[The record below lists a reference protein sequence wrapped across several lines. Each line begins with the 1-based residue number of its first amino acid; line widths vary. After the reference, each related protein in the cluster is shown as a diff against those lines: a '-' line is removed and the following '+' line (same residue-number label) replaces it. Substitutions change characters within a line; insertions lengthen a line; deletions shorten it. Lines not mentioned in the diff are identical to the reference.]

1 LALVCAAPAGRS
13 VVIMIGTLV
22 LTTGVAAGSAL
33 LPLISVEVF
42 VLGLM
47 ALHPALPVL
56 AIGAAAGIGQLLG
69 KVPFFL
75 AARGSIRLPRLL
87 RRERPLSPRR
97 FRLQLLAKRVR
108 SAVDAV
114 RERCLRHPRWLFG
127 SYAVSSVTG
136 LPPLLATTVL
146 AGAGRMPVALF
157 LTTGILGRTIRF
169 TLLAAAPALLTGW
182 WT

>member
-1 LALVCAAPAGRS
+1 
-13 VVIMIGTLV
+13 MIATV
-22 LTTGVAAGSAL
+22 LLTVAVAAGSAL
-33 LPLISVEVF
+33 LPLVSVEVF
-42 VLGLM
+42 VVGLM

-75 AARGSIRLPRLL
+75 AARGSIRLPRLF
-87 RRERPLSPRR
+87 RRERPLSARR
-97 FRLQLLAKRVR
+97 HRMQLLRKRIR
-108 SAVDAV
+108 SAVDGV
-114 RERCLRHPRWLFG
+114 RERCLQHPKWLFG

-169 TLLAAAPALLTGW
+169 TLLAAAPALLAGW
-182 WT
+182 WS